1 MKGYFG
7 SILDS
12 ANKKNQS
19 RCSLS
24 LSILLP
30 VVKKALKYRE
40 TEKTNK
46 QTKKNQEIKVQ
57 QTFSTTKNA
66 NSPHDHH
73 HHSNHH
79 DN

>member
-12 ANKKNQS
+12 ANKTVVL
-19 RCSLS
+19 SLS

-30 VVKKALKYRE
+30 VVKKALKYRY